1 MIEIT
6 RILIVDD
13 SVNLRQII
21 KRFLEPVFKGVILEA
36 GDGGEAE
43 QILQEQF
50 LNGEPVDVVILDW
63 MMPKVSGLEFLKNIR
78 STEPFKNPPE
88 VIMLTAETYADQIN
102 ACLKFGVSTYITKP
116 FTAADIAK
124 ALFKIANQEGQ

>member
-1 MIEIT
+1 M
-6 RILIVDD
+6 DD